1 MANDKK
7 TIRKKKAKLN
17 FTKGVAH
24 IHSSFNN
31 GNTTNNHKD
40 HNAHTA
46 T

>member
-24 IHSSFNN
+24 TILLS
-31 GNTTNNHKD
+31 TTQLFQSQIQMVM
-40 HNAHTA
+40 
-46 T
+46 